1 MSQAIGAPPP
11 AASAAFVVLGA
22 ITFCHLLNDVMQ
34 ALLPAIYP
42 MLKSGFALSFGQI
55 GLLTLIFQVTASLLQ
70 PIVGLYTDRRPQ
82 PYSLPLGMAS
92 SLLGMV
98 TLAFAANFLA
108 LRAGAALLGI
118 GSSIFHPE
126 SSRLARLASGGAHGF
141 AQSFFQVGGHVGSA
155 LGPLLAAFVVLPQ
168 GRGSIAWFAFA
179 ALLGI
184 CILIGVGRWYG
195 RAVRSR
201 AMDPGKSLRHI
212 TLPASQVRR
221 AMVVLIA
228 LIFSKFFYLAS
239 ISSYYTFY
247 LMHRFGLSIET
258 AQIYLFVFLAASAVG
273 LLIGGPL
280 GDRVGRKKVIWG
292 SIVGVLPFTLALPY
306 VGLTSTLILSIII
319 GLVLA
324 SAFSAIVVYGQELMP
339 GRVGMVSG
347 LFFGLAF
354 GMGGIGAAVLG
365 ELADWTSIEF
375 VYRVC
380 SFLPL
385 IGLLTL
391 FLPNLKEEIGGFDG
405 LHSARLPAE

>member
-1 MSQAIGAPPP
+1 LSQSTITRSQAGG
-11 AASAAFVVLGA
+11 AAFVILGA

-42 MLKSGFALSFGQI
+42 MLKGSFSLSFGQI

-70 PIVGLYTDRRPQ
+70 PVVGVYTDRRPQ
-82 PYSLPLGMAS
+82 PYSLPLGMAC

-98 TLAFAANFLA
+98 TLAFAASFPTL
-108 LRAGAALLGI
+108 LIGAAFLGI

-126 SSRLARLASGGAHGF
+126 SARLARLASGGAHGF
-141 AQSFFQVGGHVGSA
+141 AQSFFQVGGNVGSA
-155 LGPLLAAFVVLPQ
+155 LGPLLAAFIVLPR
-168 GRGSIAWFAFA
+168 GRGSIAWFALA

-184 CILIGVGRWYG
+184 GILVGVGRWYKG
-195 RAVRSR
+195 ALHARAT
-201 AMDPGKSLRHI
+201 KSGASARRV
-212 TLPASQVRR
+212 TLPPSQVRR
-221 AMVVLIA
+221 AMAVLIA

-239 ISSYYTFY
+239 ITSYYIFY
-247 LMHRFGLSIET
+247 LMHRFNLPTQT
-258 AQIYLFVFLAASAVG
+258 AQIYLFVFLAAAAAGVF
-273 LLIGGPL
+273 IGGPV
-280 GDRVGRKKVIWG
+280 GDRFGRKKVIWG
-292 SIVGVLPFTLALPY
+292 SIVGVLPFALVLPY
-306 VGLTSTLILSIII
+306 VGLTATLVLSIVI
-319 GLVLA
+319 GLVLS

-380 SFLPL
+380 SFLPM
-385 IGLLTL
+385 IGLLTI
-391 FLPNLKEEIGGFDG
+391 FLPNVEDRPEAQIN
-405 LHSARLPAE
+405 RLVGAE

>member
-1 MSQAIGAPPP
+1 LNQATTGRPQADRIV
-11 AASAAFVVLGA
+11 FVILGA
-22 ITFCHLLNDVMQ
+22 VTFCHLLNDVMQ

-42 MLKSGFALSFGQI
+42 MLKSGFALSFGEI

-70 PIVGLYTDRRPQ
+70 PMIGLYTDRKPQ
-82 PYSLPLGMAS
+82 PYSLPLGMAC
-92 SLLGMV
+92 SLLGIV
-98 TLAFAANFLA
+98 TLAFASSYAA
-108 LRAGAALLGI
+108 LLAGAALLGI

-126 SSRLARLASGGAHGF
+126 SSRIARLASGGAHGF

-168 GRGSIAWFAFA
+168 GRSSLAWFALT
-179 ALLGI
+179 ALLGMF
-184 CILIGVGRWYG
+184 ILLGVGRWYKG
-195 RAVRSR
+195 AARPRATK
-201 AMDPGKSLRHI
+201 PGQPVSHI
-212 TLPASQVRR
+212 TLPPTQVRR
-221 AMVVLIA
+221 AMAVLIA

-239 ISSYYTFY
+239 ITSYYTFY
-247 LMHRFGLSIET
+247 LIHRFGLSIET
-258 AQIYLFVFLAASAVG
+258 AQIYLFVFLASSAAG
-273 LLIGGPL
+273 LLVGGPV
-280 GDRVGRKKVIWG
+280 GDRIGRKKVIWG
-292 SIVGVLPFTLALPY
+292 SIVGAVPFALALPY
-306 VGLTSTLILSIII
+306 VGLTTTLILSIII
-319 GLVLA
+319 GMVLS

-385 IGLLTL
+385 IGFLTL
-391 FLPNLKEEIGGFDG
+391 FLPDLDDARADT
-405 LHSARLPAE
+405 HRLPSTAIPAE